1 MGGMSGL
8 MANLDSSKI
17 ELNSSEDDFF
27 LEDNQNKEIVDS
39 FKEEEE
45 IKIAGFKLEDLDQY
59 IADAEEE
66 LNFENLKE
74 DANV

>member
-1 MGGMSGL
+1 